1 MKGKDIIC
9 SLAACFMSLTASAY
23 QKPQV
28 CTLHSDWMFCQV
40 GDTLWSDAKVPG
52 TIHQDLLNH
61 NRIPNPFYGM
71 NEEAVQWVENEDWM
85 YRTSFV
91 VTEEQLNRDA
101 AVLELDG
108 LDTYAD
114 VFLNGALILRSDNM
128 FVGHKVS
135 VKPVLRKERTDC
147 LYASARR
154 LKRFFRSG
162 RPMALII
169 LPITTILLS
178 E

>member
-128 FVGHKVS
+128 FVGHKVP
-135 VKPVLRKERTDC
+135 VKSVLRKGENRLLIRFRT
-147 LYASARR
+147 AG
-154 LKRFFRSG
+154 KE
-162 RPMALII
+162 AL
-169 LPITTILLS
+169 PQWVTNGFGYPADNDHS
-178 E
+178 SK

>member
-1 MKGKDIIC
+1 MTGKDLAC
-9 SLAACFMSLTASAY
+9 SLATCIASLTASAY
-23 QKPQV
+23 EKPQV
-28 CTLHSDWMFCQV
+28 CTLHTNWTFCQV

-52 TIHQDLLNH
+52 TVHQDLLNH

-91 VTEEQLNRDA
+91 VNEQQLSRDA
-101 AVLELDG
+101 AVLEMDG

-128 FVGHKVS
+128 FVGHKIE
-135 VKPVLRKERTDC
+135 VKPVLHNQIR
-147 LYASARR
+147 
-154 LKRFFRSG
+154 
-162 RPMALII
+162 
-169 LPITTILLS
+169 
-178 E
+178 

>member
-1 MKGKDIIC
+1 MTGKDLAC
-9 SLAACFMSLTASAY
+9 SLATCIVSLTASAY
-23 QKPQV
+23 EKPQV
-28 CTLHSDWMFCQV
+28 CTLHINWTFCQV

-52 TIHQDLLNH
+52 TVHQDLLNH

-91 VTEEQLNRDA
+91 VDEQQLSRDA

-114 VFLNGALILRSDNM
+114 VFLNGALILRSDQIA
-128 FVGHKVS
+128 FAARLDLLQFYIIIFK
-135 VKPVLRKERTDC
+135 
-147 LYASARR
+147 SAN
-154 LKRFFRSG
+154 
-162 RPMALII
+162 
-169 LPITTILLS
+169 
-178 E
+178 